1 MALNPFFLQGSQSE
15 QNLIQQLINE
25 QLKIYGV
32 EVNYIPRKILNQ
44 NSIIEEIEA
53 SKFDDNYLI
62 EAYINNYDGY
72 GGSGDIMTK
81 FGLSIRDEINL
92 IISKERFE
100 DFISPFLD
108 ALPDDEVEV
117 YMRPREGDLIYFP
130 LGGRLFEIKFV
141 EHEQPFYQLGKTYVY
156 EIKCELFEY
165 EDEIIDTSIDEID
178 SRIEDIGYITSLTLT
193 SQTRNATATAAI
205 GLGGIRD
212 IFLNN
217 DGYGY
222 KTIPTVTFSN
232 APPGGINARGVA
244 ITTSRNGIYSVE
256 RILLLNAGV
265 GYTVAPS
272 ITISGSNG
280 VGAAATCSI
289 NTNTNGVYQVTI
301 IDNGNGYATLPNV
314 SFTSGGGSGASA
326 ISVLE
331 GQTVDS
337 ILISSGGSGY
347 SSAPTVNI
355 AQPNSSTGIGTF
367 IYNEVIVGSSSG
379 ATAYVRE
386 WDADTNQLK
395 ISINSGQFITGE
407 VIVGTASSAT
417 FVVYGHDLDD
427 TVDKYRQNEEIE
439 EEADTFLDFSEDNP
453 FGNY

>member
-1 MALNPFFLQGSQSE
+1 MCCFSFKDNP
-15 QNLIQQLINE
+15 LISSSSLPTFCTRSKSSSSSSYDSSISDPNVWKPYERKYSNE
-25 QLKIYGV
+25 CAG
-32 EVNYIPRKILNQ
+32 
-44 NSIIEEIEA
+44 A
-53 SKFDDNYLI
+53 
-62 EAYINNYDGY
+62 
-72 GGSGDIMTK
+72 
-81 FGLSIRDEINL
+81 
-92 IISKERFE
+92 
-100 DFISPFLD
+100 
-108 ALPDDEVEV
+108 
-117 YMRPREGDLIYFP
+117 
-130 LGGRLFEIKFV
+130 
-141 EHEQPFYQLGKTYVY
+141 
-156 EIKCELFEY
+156 
-165 EDEIIDTSIDEID
+165 TSI
-178 SRIEDIGYITSLTLT
+178 
-193 SQTRNATATAAI
+193 
-205 GLGGIRD
+205 
-212 IFLNN
+212 
-217 DGYGY
+217 
-222 KTIPTVTFSN
+222 
-232 APPGGINARGVA
+232 
-244 ITTSRNGIYSVE
+244 NGIYSVE

-265 GYTVAPS
+265 GYTVAPT
-272 ITISGSNG
+272 ITISGSDG
-280 VGAAATCSI
+280 IGAAATCSI
-289 NTNTNGVYQVTI
+289 NTDTNGVYQVTI